1 MCVAPA
7 EPMIEPHNDHGGPDM
22 QLGTSILAASSWPD
36 AAVAIA
42 GVLLVT
48 AVAVMVVQQTMATWR
63 TRMVVAKEDA
73 YRRLAE
79 QIARDLE
86 EIKGRIDLLSDP
98 REPRG

>member
-1 MCVAPA
+1 
-7 EPMIEPHNDHGGPDM
+7 M